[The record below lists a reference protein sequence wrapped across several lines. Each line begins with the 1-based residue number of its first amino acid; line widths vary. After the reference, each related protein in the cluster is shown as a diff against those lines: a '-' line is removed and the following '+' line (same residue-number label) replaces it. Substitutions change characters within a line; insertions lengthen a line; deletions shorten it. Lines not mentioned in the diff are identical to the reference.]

1 MTKYLIEFTYNTS
14 TDESV
19 EIVAENEKE
28 AIEQLHDK
36 WSDGEISIEA
46 IMTEEQFNKA
56 IFKEEN

>member
-1 MTKYLIEFTYNTS
+1 MTKYLIEFTYSTS

-28 AIEQLHDK
+28 AIEKLHDE

-56 IFKEEN
+56 IKEEN

>member
-1 MTKYLIEFTYNTS
+1 MTKYLIEFTYSTS

-28 AIEQLHDK
+28 AIEKLHDE

-46 IMTEEQFNKA
+46 IMTEEQFDKA
-56 IFKEEN
+56 IKEGN